1 MITELTAFE
10 FWLNSGPD
18 RCRLV
23 SQTYSS
29 TGVQR
34 ARGNSIHG
42 HIPRV
47 SSWSGDTLFYIN
59 SHLHIY
65 FMTLLIFEVWV
76 VDRLICQE
84 FSFEEFF
91 SHCTDLAPV
100 YVILDPQEKKRQWK
114 PPKPWDLES
123 SPRTSSRLMPLLALK
138 KWWGNSIVL
147 L

>member
-1 MITELTAFE
+1 MQACLPDIFKYPSTKSQRKFHPQLHSQGQF
-10 FWLNSGPD
+10 LSGK
-18 RCRLV
+18 
-23 SQTYSS
+23 TF
-29 TGVQR
+29 
-34 ARGNSIHG
+34 
-42 HIPRV
+42 
-47 SSWSGDTLFYIN
+47 FYIN

-65 FMTLLIFEVWV
+65 IMTLLIFEVWV

-123 SPRTSSRLMPLLALK
+123 SPRTNSRLMPPLALK

>member
-1 MITELTAFE
+1 MQACLPDIFKYPSTKSQRKFHPQLHSQGQF
-10 FWLNSGPD
+10 LSGE
-18 RCRLV
+18 
-23 SQTYSS
+23 TF
-29 TGVQR
+29 
-34 ARGNSIHG
+34 
-42 HIPRV
+42 
-47 SSWSGDTLFYIN
+47 FYIS

>member
-1 MITELTAFE
+1 MQACLPDIFKYPSTKSQRKFHPRPHSQGQFL
-10 FWLNSGPD
+10 SGE
-18 RCRLV
+18 
-23 SQTYSS
+23 TF
-29 TGVQR
+29 
-34 ARGNSIHG
+34 
-42 HIPRV
+42 
-47 SSWSGDTLFYIN
+47 FYIN

-91 SHCTDLAPV
+91 SHYTDLAPV

>member
-1 MITELTAFE
+1 MQACLPDIFKYPSTKSQRKFHPQLHSQGQF
-10 FWLNSGPD
+10 LSGE
-18 RCRLV
+18 
-23 SQTYSS
+23 TF
-29 TGVQR
+29 
-34 ARGNSIHG
+34 
-42 HIPRV
+42 
-47 SSWSGDTLFYIN
+47 FYIN

>member
-1 MITELTAFE
+1 MQACLPDIFKYPSTKSQRKFHPQLHSQGQF
-10 FWLNSGPD
+10 LSGK
-18 RCRLV
+18 
-23 SQTYSS
+23 TF
-29 TGVQR
+29 
-34 ARGNSIHG
+34 
-42 HIPRV
+42 
-47 SSWSGDTLFYIN
+47 FYIN

-65 FMTLLIFEVWV
+65 IMTLLIFEVWV

>member
-1 MITELTAFE
+1 MQACLPDIFKYPSTKSQRKFHPRPHSQGQFL
-10 FWLNSGPD
+10 SGE
-18 RCRLV
+18 
-23 SQTYSS
+23 TF
-29 TGVQR
+29 
-34 ARGNSIHG
+34 
-42 HIPRV
+42 
-47 SSWSGDTLFYIN
+47 FYIN

-100 YVILDPQEKKRQWK
+100 YVTLDPQEKKRQWK

>member
-1 MITELTAFE
+1 MQACLPDIFKYLSTKSQRKFHPQLHSQGQF
-10 FWLNSGPD
+10 LSGE
-18 RCRLV
+18 
-23 SQTYSS
+23 TF
-29 TGVQR
+29 
-34 ARGNSIHG
+34 
-42 HIPRV
+42 
-47 SSWSGDTLFYIN
+47 FYIN

-91 SHCTDLAPV
+91 SHRTDLAPV
-100 YVILDPQEKKRQWK
+100 YVFLDPQEKRRRWK

>member
-1 MITELTAFE
+1 MQACLPDIFKYPSTKSQRKFHPRPHSQGQFL
-10 FWLNSGPD
+10 SGE
-18 RCRLV
+18 
-23 SQTYSS
+23 TF
-29 TGVQR
+29 
-34 ARGNSIHG
+34 
-42 HIPRV
+42 
-47 SSWSGDTLFYIN
+47 FYIN

-100 YVILDPQEKKRQWK
+100 YVFLDPQEKKRQWK

-123 SPRTSSRLMPLLALK
+123 SPRTSSRLMPPLALK

>member
-1 MITELTAFE
+1 MQACLPDIFKYPSTKSQRKFHPQLHSQGQF
-10 FWLNSGPD
+10 LSGK
-18 RCRLV
+18 
-23 SQTYSS
+23 TF
-29 TGVQR
+29 
-34 ARGNSIHG
+34 
-42 HIPRV
+42 
-47 SSWSGDTLFYIN
+47 FYIN

>member
-1 MITELTAFE
+1 MQACLPDIFKYPSTKSQRKFHPQLHSQGQF
-10 FWLNSGPD
+10 LSGE
-18 RCRLV
+18 
-23 SQTYSS
+23 TF
-29 TGVQR
+29 
-34 ARGNSIHG
+34 
-42 HIPRV
+42 
-47 SSWSGDTLFYIN
+47 FYIY

-100 YVILDPQEKKRQWK
+100 YVILDPREKKRQWK

>member
-1 MITELTAFE
+1 MQDCLPDIFKYPSTKSQRKFHPRPHSQGQFL
-10 FWLNSGPD
+10 SGE
-18 RCRLV
+18 
-23 SQTYSS
+23 TF
-29 TGVQR
+29 
-34 ARGNSIHG
+34 
-42 HIPRV
+42 
-47 SSWSGDTLFYIN
+47 FYIN

-65 FMTLLIFEVWV
+65 IMTLPIFEVWV

-91 SHCTDLAPV
+91 SHRTDLAPV
-100 YVILDPQEKKRQWK
+100 YVFLDPQEKRRRWK

-123 SPRTSSRLMPLLALK
+123 SRRTSSRLMPLLALK

>member
-1 MITELTAFE
+1 MQACLPDIFKYPSTKSQRKFHPQLHSQGQF
-10 FWLNSGPD
+10 LSGE
-18 RCRLV
+18 
-23 SQTYSS
+23 TF
-29 TGVQR
+29 
-34 ARGNSIHG
+34 
-42 HIPRV
+42 
-47 SSWSGDTLFYIN
+47 FYIN

-123 SPRTSSRLMPLLALK
+123 SRRTSSRLMPLLALK